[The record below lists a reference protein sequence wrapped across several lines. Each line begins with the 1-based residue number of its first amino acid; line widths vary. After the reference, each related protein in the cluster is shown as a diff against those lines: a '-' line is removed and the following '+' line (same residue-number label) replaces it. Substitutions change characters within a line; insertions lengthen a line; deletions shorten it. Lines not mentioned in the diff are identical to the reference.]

1 MNVLIGTVLIWVIAL
16 WLLAKLKRE
25 QPDRLPILFMRAKTL
40 FLFILPRVL
49 IGLVGAGFLAALLP
63 TTIVQ
68 QAFGP
73 SAGLSGVLLA
83 TAVGAI
89 TPGGPFT
96 AFAIGAAAFKAGAGL
111 GAILAYVSGW
121 SFVSLIRTISY
132 ETSFMGA
139 GFALRRVLISL
150 PFAVLLGIAGL
161 LLEA

>member
-1 MNVLIGTVLIWVIAL
+1 MNILIGTVLIWIIAL

-25 QPDRLPILFMRAKTL
+25 QPDRLPVLFTRAKAL
-40 FLFILPRVL
+40 FLFILPRIF

-63 TTIVQ
+63 ADSVQ
-68 QAFGP
+68 QAFGR

-83 TAVGAI
+83 TAFGAI

-96 AFAIGAAAFKAGAGL
+96 AFAIAAAAYKAGAGL
-111 GAILAYVSGW
+111 GAILAYVTGW
-121 SFVSLIRTISY
+121 SFVCLIRTISY
-132 ETSFMGA
+132 ETSFLGA
-139 GFALRRVLISL
+139 GFAMRRVLISL